1 MLAGHVEAELFG
13 RLDVE
18 AKRLIGRRGVETIGP
33 EALIERAGHEDR
45 LAVEKDAVDS
55 LLIFLEGDS
64 ALPEIARQLIFG
76 AVVSAKLDFQAVEE
90 WRLWRPQLCLR
101 QRNCDWLIGSR
112 FMRSSFCITIH
123 DGDTRSARRG
133 DIQIDIDRFAVGVG
147 ADMNSID
154 MTGRHRLDPD

>member
-1 MLAGHVEAELFG
+1 MVQVLQDQQAKLVSPVIPALRLDLHVLAGHIEAKLF
-13 RLDVE
+13 RCLDVE

-90 WRLWRPQLCLR
+90 WRL
-101 QRNCDWLIGSR
+101 
-112 FMRSSFCITIH
+112 
-123 DGDTRSARRG
+123 
-133 DIQIDIDRFAVGVG
+133 
-147 ADMNSID
+147 
-154 MTGRHRLDPD
+154 GR